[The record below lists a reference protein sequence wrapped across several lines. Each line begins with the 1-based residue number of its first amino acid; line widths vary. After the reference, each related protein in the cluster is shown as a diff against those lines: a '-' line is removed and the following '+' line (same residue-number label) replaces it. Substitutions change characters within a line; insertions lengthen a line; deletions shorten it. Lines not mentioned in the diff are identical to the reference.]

1 VLWASTGTKS
11 PKYSDVLYVEE
22 LIGPETVN
30 TLPPPTL
37 KAFRD
42 HGKVRTS
49 LTEHLDEAHRTLDA
63 LASAGISMQEVTKQL
78 LDEGQ
83 RLFLDAF
90 QKLITAVEAARQKH
104 AQSA

>member
-1 VLWASTGTKS
+1 
-11 PKYSDVLYVEE
+11 
-22 LIGPETVN
+22 
-30 TLPPPTL
+30 
-37 KAFRD
+37 
-42 HGKVRTS
+42 
-49 LTEHLDEAHRTLDA
+49 
-63 LASAGISMQEVTKQL
+63 MQEVTKQL